1 MLACSRAIRCSV
13 PAPLWLPR
21 FDPAHE
27 QSRILRWLVAE
38 GDAVLAG
45 DPLCEVETDKVNMEL
60 EAPASGLMGPQRFTE
75 GATVPVVTAIAWV
88 LLEGEEGMQLP
99 PWPRSGVRESIE
111 GQEHVAAMEPAPMPA
126 DASRDAVI
134 PVSTR
139 GQRARATPA
148 ARQLARVRRI
158 DLEGLRGSGP
168 RGRVQA
174 IDVRQANQQAT
185 ASAVSV
191 VLETT
196 ADMSPF
202 LVLQD
207 MWPEKELPLIRGA
220 LLVYAC
226 AQTLLRHPALNARK
240 RGGRYLPQDRVLPG
254 LVAPGGDGHSVAV
267 LETADSLSFRE
278 LLKAWPKMPRG
289 EAPWSP
295 GDASVGGE
303 SFRICDLGDR
313 GPNRVAARTGPTAVA
328 SLGAGRTV
336 WRYSSNDAGPP
347 EMRPGMALTL
357 TIADGPGAPS
367 GIQGARFLED
377 LVDVLE
383 KPLKLLLQ
391 GGRDAH
397 RDRQ

>member
-21 FDPAHE
+21 FDPAQE

-60 EAPASGLMGPQRFTE
+60 EAPASGLMGPQRFAE
-75 GATVPVVTAIAWV
+75 GASVPVVTAIAWV
-88 LLEGEEGMQLP
+88 LLEGEKGMQLP
-99 PWPRSGVRESIE
+99 PWPRSGVRESIGE
-111 GQEHVAAMEPAPMPA
+111 QEPVAAMEPAPMPA
-126 DASRDAVI
+126 NASRDAVF

-139 GQRARATPA
+139 GLRLRATPA

-158 DLEGLRGSGP
+158 DLESLRGSGP

-174 IDVRQANQQAT
+174 IDVRQADQQAAT
-185 ASAVSV
+185 SAVSV
-191 VLETT
+191 VLEST
-196 ADMSPF
+196 ADMSAF
-202 LVLQD
+202 LALQD
-207 MWPEKELPLIRGA
+207 MWPENELPLIRGA

-226 AQTLLRHPALNARK
+226 ARTLLRHPALNARK
-240 RGGRYLPQDRVLPG
+240 RGGRYVPQDRVLPG

-267 LETADSLSFRE
+267 LETADSLSFRK

-313 GPNRVAARTGPTAVA
+313 GPDRVAARTGPTAVA

-336 WRYSSNDAGPP
+336 WRYSSNSAGPP

-367 GIQGARFLED
+367 GMQGARFLED

-383 KPLKLLLQ
+383 RPLKLLLQ